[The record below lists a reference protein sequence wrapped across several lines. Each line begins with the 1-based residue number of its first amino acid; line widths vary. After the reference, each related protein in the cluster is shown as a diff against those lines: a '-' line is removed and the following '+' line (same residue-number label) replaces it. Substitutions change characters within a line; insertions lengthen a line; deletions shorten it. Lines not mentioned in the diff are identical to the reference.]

1 MSGQLCEASCW
12 KKQPG
17 APVSCGLSACRHLL
31 VGPSFPAASRSWA
44 FLAVGLP
51 GVARTSTGFPRSA
64 QPETRPARVPPV
76 PRGHGVPTAGLCSPA
91 AVAASQRQALPPALH
106 PIARGLRHEAST
118 GVSLSLT
125 RPVFPLP
132 VAPVWGGRPW
142 ASPPML
148 RTPPLPATHV
158 RVGTDHEHF
167 SGAHRRLHPVPPIG
181 ALTRGCATSCRKHRS
196 HDSPNCRR
204 TPRALEDSRAITW
217 RCALRSMAC
226 NLTGVPSSAVAS
238 QQIARKCGCGFIEPE
253 AGHRVRMCRSG
264 TFTIPSLCCWG
275 RPYLR
280 IRRVAPA
287 DSGDVKRSGE

>member
-1 MSGQLCEASCW
+1 MPVSGQLCEAGCW
-12 KKQPG
+12 KKHPC
-17 APVSCGLSACRHLL
+17 APASCGLSACRHWL
-31 VGPSFPAASRSWA
+31 VGPSCPAASRSWA

-64 QPETRPARVPPV
+64 QPEIRPARVPPV

-91 AVAASQRQALPPALH
+91 AVAASQRQALPPALR

-118 GVSLSLT
+118 RVSLALT

-132 VAPVWGGRPW
+132 VAPVWGGRPL

-181 ALTRGCATSCRKHRS
+181 DITR
-196 HDSPNCRR
+196 
-204 TPRALEDSRAITW
+204 
-217 RCALRSMAC
+217 
-226 NLTGVPSSAVAS
+226 AV
-238 QQIARKCGCGFIEPE
+238 R
-253 AGHRVRMCRSG
+253 
-264 TFTIPSLCCWG
+264 L
-275 RPYLR
+275 
-280 IRRVAPA
+280 RVANRIVGHPLVSCLCRA
-287 DSGDVKRSGE
+287 MNVVSSVEPVGKNRSLHLAATMSSS